1 MNNTLRFFATPGPLT
16 TAGQYADLLHD
27 LPAGVASLVRV
38 VQGLLIH
45 VFWADQYGVQLD
57 TARREE
63 VQLRDAASMF
73 ARILELEPRP
83 LSEARQPDRRLVG
96 NCRDFSVLLV
106 TFLRHQGVPARAR
119 CGFAR
124 YFIRDHYEDHWV
136 AEYWNEAEQRWVLV
150 DAQLDALQQEK
161 LGIDFDTLDVPR
173 DQFITGG
180 GGWTRCRS
188 GQADPATFGIFDM
201 QGLWFVRGNLG
212 RDVAALNKIELLPW
226 DGWGIAD
233 SSDNDLT
240 AADFAA
246 LDEMAA
252 LTGGDVPEF
261 ERVRTLYET
270 DERWRVPPVIRTY
283 TDAGPTEV
291 DLSLLMAA

>member
-1 MNNTLRFFATPGPLT
+1 MNHTLSFFAIPGPMT
-16 TAGQYADLLHD
+16 SAGPYAGLLRD
-27 LPAGVASLVRV
+27 LPTDIPSLVRV

-57 TARREE
+57 ATRRDEL
-63 VQLRDAASMF
+63 QLRDAAGMI
-73 ARILELEPRP
+73 ARILELDPRP
-83 LSEARQPDRRLVG
+83 LTEARPPEQRLVG

-119 CGFAR
+119 CGFGR
-124 YFIRDHYEDHWV
+124 YFIPDHYEDHWV
-136 AEYWNEAEQRWVLV
+136 AEYWNEARQRWLLV
-150 DAQLDALQQEK
+150 DAQLDALQQEQ
-161 LGIDFDTLDVPR
+161 LGIAFDTLDVPR

-180 GGWTRCRS
+180 GGWTLCRT

-212 RDVAALNKIELLPW
+212 RDVAALNRMELLPW
-226 DGWGIAD
+226 DGWGLAD
-233 SSDNDLT
+233 KSDNDLT
-240 AADFAA
+240 AEDMAA

-252 LTGGDVPEF
+252 LTGGDVPAF
-261 ERVRTLYET
+261 EHVRALYET
-270 DERWRVPPVIRTY
+270 GERWRVPPVIRTY
-283 TDAGPTEV
+283 TDAGPSEV